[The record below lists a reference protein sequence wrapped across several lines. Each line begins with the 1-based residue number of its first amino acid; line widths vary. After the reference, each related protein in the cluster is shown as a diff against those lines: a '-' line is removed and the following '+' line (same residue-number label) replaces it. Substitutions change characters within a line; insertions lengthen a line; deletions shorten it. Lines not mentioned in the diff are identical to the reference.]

1 MHRMGGVGCSQAPTP
16 PSLSQAAC
24 PAMGHPPD
32 LPMGWDQGWACQYCL
47 QPVCAQGHHGRG
59 WHCGDPQPGCTPPVA
74 LSLLGGHTQGCCQAR
89 GQHREMGA
97 SMLLAPAG
105 GSDGTRHKHLE
116 HTCVHVCVPHRHS
129 MGTNVAYVGT
139 HICTVRR
146 GCAGSELGCSPPCT
160 PPPCGP
166 TGVCGC
172 PSGWPGI
179 AYKAGHSHR
188 QRGHSPMLLP
198 APQWGRR
205 LGEYLSLAGG

>member
-1 MHRMGGVGCSQAPTP
+1 MGGGGGMLLGSHP

-32 LPMGWDQGWACQYCL
+32 LPIGRTWGGTRAGHAGTAC
-47 QPVCAQGHHGRG
+47 
-59 WHCGDPQPGCTPPVA
+59 
-74 LSLLGGHTQGCCQAR
+74 SLCVHKAIMAGVGTAGIPSPGGHPLWLRAYWVSQVFMPRGGARHQASTGR
-89 GQHREMGA
+89 WGA
-97 SMLLAPAG
+97 SMVLALAG

-116 HTCVHVCVPHRHS
+116 HTCIHVCVPHRHS
-129 MGTNVAYVGT
+129 MGTHVAYVGM

-146 GCAGSELGCSPPCT
+146 GCADSELVCSPPCT

-166 TGVCGC
+166 TGGCGC

-179 AYKAGHSHR
+179 AYKAGHSHK
-188 QRGHSPMLLP
+188 QYGHSPVLLP

-205 LGEYLSLAGG
+205 LGST